1 MTARVF
7 VIDDNETS
15 RLEARTALSA
25 AGLELVGESKAGGH
39 AAMLA
44 ASSCAPDA
52 VLVRLDAAAPAFES
66 VASALAYLP
75 GTPVV
80 VYSTASDEAGFPVL
94 GSGASLAIPLE
105 AGQLRRAID
114 AALEASKS
122 EARAMPVPLGADP
135 EAAGT
140 VIAVYS
146 SKGGSGKT
154 TLALNLAV
162 GLRLASQESVA
173 LLAAPNDQGDLPHM
187 MEVQARDTLDT
198 LIAALETDAAADV
211 RPFMSRHSSGVELLP
226 AAPGALEGST
236 VDPDA
241 FVRAIDAVSRR
252 YAYVVLDL
260 GVTLDATTLAALRRA
275 STVLHLVTPSGVSLN
290 RAAHADRVMTAHGV
304 DSAQTRVVVNYV
316 TPDRVPAD
324 RIEDALGVPVFWTIP
339 HDANLHRNAEMG
351 RAIDQSP
358 RKGGAAGAITRLA
371 RQMAGV
377 PLETKRLITTLN
389 MLA

>member
-1 MTARVF
+1 M
-7 VIDDNETS
+7 IDDNEAS
-15 RLEARTALSA
+15 RLEARAALSA
-25 AGLELVGESKAGGH
+25 AGLELVGESEVGGR

-44 ASSCAPDA
+44 ASSCSPDA
-52 VLVRLDAAAPAFES
+52 VLVRLDATAPEFDS
-66 VASALAYLP
+66 VASALAHLP

-80 VYSTASDEAGFPVL
+80 VYSTAADEADSPPPDGT
-94 GSGASLAIPLE
+94 ASVGVPFE
-105 AGQLRRAID
+105 AAQLRRAID
-114 AALEASKS
+114 AALDAART
-122 EARAMPVPLGADP
+122 EARPASPHGSDP
-135 EAAGT
+135 EAAAT

-162 GLRLASQESVA
+162 GLRLASQEPVA
-173 LLAAPNDQGDLPHM
+173 LIAAPNDQGDLPHM
-187 MEVQARDTLDT
+187 MEVEARHTLST
-198 LIAALETDAAADV
+198 LIAALDADPAADV
-211 RPFMSRHSSGVELLP
+211 RPFMSGHSSGVALLP
-226 AAPGALEGST
+226 AAPGAVEGST
-236 VDPDA
+236 VSPEA
-241 FVRAIDAVSRR
+241 FVRAIDAVSRQFCF
-252 YAYVVLDL
+252 VVLDL
-260 GVTLDATTLAALRRA
+260 GVTLDPTTLAALRRA
-275 STVLHLVTPSGVSLN
+275 STVLHLVTPSGVSLH
-290 RAAHADRVMTAHGV
+290 RAAHADRVMAAQGV
-304 DSAQTRVVVNYV
+304 DAAQTRVVVNYV

-377 PLETKRLITTLN
+377 PVETKRIITTLN

>member
-1 MTARVF
+1 MSARVF
-7 VIDDNETS
+7 VIDDNEAS
-15 RLEARTALSA
+15 RLEASAALSA
-25 AGLELVGESKAGGH
+25 AGLEFVGASEAGGG
-39 AAMLA
+39 AILA
-44 ASSCAPDA
+44 ASSSAPDA
-52 VLVRLDAAAPAFES
+52 VLVRLDASAPEFDS
-66 VASALAYLP
+66 VASALTHLP

-80 VYSTASDEAGFPVL
+80 VYSTLTDGAGAAGL
-94 GSGASLAIPLE
+94 GGTATIGVPFE

-114 AALEASKS
+114 AALDASRI
-122 EARAMPVPLGADP
+122 ETRTVPDPRGSDP
-135 EAAGT
+135 EAPGT

-187 MEVQARDTLDT
+187 MEVEPRNTLST
-198 LIAALETDAAADV
+198 LISALEADAAADV
-211 RPFMSRHSSGVELLP
+211 RPFMSAHSSGVELLP
-226 AAPGALEGST
+226 AAPGAIEGST
-236 VDPDA
+236 VAPEA
-241 FVRAIDAVSRR
+241 FELAIDAVSRR
-252 YAYVVLDL
+252 YAFTVLDL
-260 GVTLDATTLAALRRA
+260 GVTLDPTTLAALRRA
-275 STVLHLVTPSGVSLN
+275 STVLHVVTPSGVSLH
-290 RAAHADRVMTAHGV
+290 RAAQADKVMSAQGV
-304 DSAQTRVVVNYV
+304 DTAQTRVVVNYV

-377 PLETKRLITTLN
+377 PVETKRLVTALTL
-389 MLA
+389 LA